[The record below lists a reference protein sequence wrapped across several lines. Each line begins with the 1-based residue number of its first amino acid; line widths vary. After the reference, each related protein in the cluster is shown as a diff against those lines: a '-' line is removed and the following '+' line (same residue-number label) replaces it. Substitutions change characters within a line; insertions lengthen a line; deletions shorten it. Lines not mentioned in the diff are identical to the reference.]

1 MSVIVNSGNL
11 LAAVP
16 ATKIHFSIYFNWRL
30 ISQLT
35 NGISI
40 VLQKLLRY
48 FNGTISSTSFVPQFS
63 ICPVCPVWPVCPVC
77 CCLNLKEILLLLLA
91 GKPKILLLLSRV
103 GLSL

>member
-48 FNGTISSTSFVPQFS
+48 FNGTISSTSFVPQFP
-63 ICPVCPVWPVCPVC
+63 ICPVCPVC

>member
-48 FNGTISSTSFVPQFS
+48 FNGTISSTSFVPQFP
-63 ICPVCPVWPVCPVC
+63 ICPVC